1 MWGLLFKNSS
11 FTIKVFSL
19 YNTFLFQTN
28 LFWGKTVDL
37 SEF

>member
-1 MWGLLFKNSS
+1 MWGFLFKDSS
-11 FTIKVFSL
+11 FTFKKISL

-28 LFWGKTVDL
+28 LFWGKTVYL